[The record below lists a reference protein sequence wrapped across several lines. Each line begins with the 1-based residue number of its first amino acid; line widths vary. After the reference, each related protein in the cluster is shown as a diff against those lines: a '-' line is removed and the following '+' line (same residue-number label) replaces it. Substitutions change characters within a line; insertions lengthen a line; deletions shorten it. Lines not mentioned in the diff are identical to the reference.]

1 MATETEAMRTRAFPR
16 LAWAPI
22 VAGVFLA
29 VAAHVL
35 LGLIGAALGLAAEP
49 AGSKALGVLAGLWG
63 LLTALVATLLGAWLA
78 CRLAALE
85 DVTATNLHGVMVWCI
100 GIIAGA
106 LFLTGTTA
114 TGAMA
119 AGTAMSGNVAG
130 TMQRRMG
137 QPTPSRS
144 EAMQDAAAGSAAKV
158 AGGAAMAALA
168 GLLGAFGGA
177 AIARSRREGKG
188 LGWRIAIQRTAHQG
202 QAAGDGSRIR
212 GGPSTPT
219 GRIPSPQRR
228 PPAKWSGRRVRG
240 LLRAAITTDSA
251 RPGPVPVPE
260 PEICHPR
267 SSLLRVL

>member
-202 QAAGDGSRIR
+202 QAAGDGSRIPGR
-212 GGPSTPT
+212 PEHPDRAYPITAEETTREVERSEGP
-219 GRIPSPQRR
+219 GA
-228 PPAKWSGRRVRG
+228 PPGSY
-240 LLRAAITTDSA
+240 
-251 RPGPVPVPE
+251 
-260 PEICHPR
+260 HH
-267 SSLLRVL
+267 